1 MKLRNSNVANLLLVA
16 LALSLGSAVA
26 SAQVTG
32 NVYIPFAFTANH
44 QQVPSGF
51 YKVDLLS
58 DRFLALINSKTG
70 ATQTVLMVRPA
81 QETKISD
88 RSGLVFYFSG
98 QRYYLKEVKIAGS
111 SVLNELAVQ
120 PKPERTLAKGADQEG
135 TTIEVAEK

>member
-58 DRFLALINSKTG
+58 DRFLALISSKTG

-81 QETKISD
+81 QEAKISE
-88 RSGLVFYFSG
+88 RSGLAFYFSG

-111 SVLNELAVQ
+111 SVLSELAVQ
-120 PKPERTLAKGADQEG
+120 PKPERTLAKGAAQEG